1 MNAQGVRYAEPTTST
16 SSVRL
21 WAVSTWLL
29 LAAVFSQS
37 IFAGFLLSG
46 DEWGRTAHGFMAL
59 GLVATTLVVGIAAA
73 ITLRHAPQ
81 GRRLAAWL
89 FALAVCLAIQTVVGR
104 RSAEGED
111 LLWLHVPLGVALVGL
126 TLQPVRVARRIA

>member
-1 MNAQGVRYAEPTTST
+1 MSA

-21 WAVSTWLL
+21 WVVLTWLL
-29 LAAVFSQS
+29 LGAVFSQS

-46 DEWGRTAHGFMAL
+46 DGWGRTAHGFTAL
-59 GLVATTLVVGIAAA
+59 ALVATTFVAGIAAA
-73 ITLRHAPQ
+73 VALRQAQQ

-89 FALAVCLAIQTVVGR
+89 VALAVCLALQTVVGR

-111 LLWLHVPLGVALVGL
+111 LLWLHVPLGVALFGL
-126 TLQPVRVARRIA
+126 AVQPARVARRIG